1 MYALL
6 IAEDPDETAIFT
18 LILQRAGLAVTATK
32 DLERAM
38 HNWSERPADIIL
50 LALPNQPPQDQVR
63 RVRAETLVPLILAI
77 NSADEDLHCE
87 LLKMGADLLVVPTFS
102 VKVLIAQ
109 VGVLMH
115 RASSLPAF
123 SLPTLSVPGLTLDPT
138 TRTVEVTDKPAQRL
152 THLEF
157 RLLYTL
163 MMHRGHV
170 VPTEMIV
177 ERVWGYTGQG
187 DRDLVRG
194 LISRLRVKVEANP
207 RHPQYIQT
215 APGIGYL
222 FQADN
227 E

>member
-6 IAEDPDETAIFT
+6 IAEDPDEIAIFT
-18 LILQRAGLAVTATK
+18 LILQRASLAVTTAK
-32 DLERAM
+32 DLEQAM
-38 HNWSERPADIIL
+38 QSWSERPADVIL
-50 LALPNQPPQDQVR
+50 LALSNQLPQDQVR

-77 NSADEDLHCE
+77 NSADENLHCD
-87 LLKMGADLLVVPTFS
+87 LLKMGADLLVVPPFS
-102 VKVLIAQ
+102 AKLLIAQ
-109 VGVLMH
+109 IGVLLR
-115 RASSLPAF
+115 RASSLPTF
-123 SLPTLSVPGLTLDPT
+123 SLPTLSAPGLTLDPT
-138 TRTVEVTDKPAQRL
+138 TRTVEVADKPAQRL

-157 RLLYTL
+157 RLIYTL
-163 MMHRGHV
+163 MMHRGQV
-170 VPTEMIV
+170 VPTETIV

-207 RHPQYIQT
+207 RQPQYILT

-222 FQADN
+222 FQMDS